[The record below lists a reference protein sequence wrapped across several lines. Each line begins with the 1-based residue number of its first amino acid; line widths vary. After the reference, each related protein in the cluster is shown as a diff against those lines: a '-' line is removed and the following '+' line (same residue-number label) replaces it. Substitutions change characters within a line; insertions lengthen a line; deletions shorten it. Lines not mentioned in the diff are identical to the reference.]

1 MPDLGVA
8 TVLAKHV
15 SAGHAARGA
24 SSAVQVLGSVGLQDG
39 HVVARAYRDAKAMEI
54 IAGSNEYA
62 SRSCGACP
70 EHYSR
75 LTIGNSQEDPV
86 PDKKAL
92 VKCLIWDL
100 DNTLWRG
107 TLLEDPKVEL
117 FEGLTDVIRTLDS
130 RGILQS
136 IASKNDYDLT
146 WQRLEEAGLAEYFIQ
161 PRIGWGRKSD
171 SVREIADALQFAM
184 GTIAFIGDL
193 PTERAEVS
201 FHHPKV
207 RCYPAEEAPSLAGLP
222 EFSPAVVTVDARNR
236 RQMYQANAR
245 RDAEKESFNG
255 PDEEFLRSLDLQM
268 VIKRADDEDL
278 SRAEELTVR
287 TSMNATGVYYP
298 DVVLRSLLGDPD
310 HEVLTVTLTDRFGSH
325 GAVGVLLLEYH
336 PAVWHL
342 KLLATSC
349 RVVTFGAVSVLLDW
363 LVDQA
368 ARAGAHFAADFR
380 PTSRNRMMDVA
391 RWFAGFTNED
401 CDCLAGS
408 GLAGDRDDIQCLH
421 LAADRREAPTT
432 MKVVAP
438 DLAAPAAQVAAAP
451 FH

>member
-1 MPDLGVA
+1 M
-8 TVLAKHV
+8 
-15 SAGHAARGA
+15 
-24 SSAVQVLGSVGLQDG
+24 
-39 HVVARAYRDAKAMEI
+39 
-54 IAGSNEYA
+54 
-62 SRSCGACP
+62 
-70 EHYSR
+70 
-75 LTIGNSQEDPV
+75 
-86 PDKKAL
+86 PDKKSL
-92 VKCLIWDL
+92 VKCLVWDL

-117 FEGLTDVIRTLDS
+117 FEGLADVIRTLDS

-136 IASKNDYDLT
+136 IASKNDYDLA

-171 SVREIADALQFAM
+171 SVREIADALRFAL
-184 GTIAFIGDL
+184 GTIAVIDDL
-193 PTERAEVS
+193 RTERAEVS
-201 FHHPKV
+201 FHHPEV
-207 RCYPAEEAPSLAGLP
+207 RCYPAEEALALAGLP
-222 EFSPAVVTVDARNR
+222 EFSPAAVTADARNR

-278 SRAEELTVR
+278 SRAEELTVL
-287 TSMNATGVYYP
+287 TSQRNATGVYYP
-298 DVVLRSLLGDPD
+298 DVVLRSLLGDPG

-349 RVVTFGAVSVLLDW
+349 RVATFGAGSELLNW
-363 LVDQA
+363 LIDQA
-368 ARAGAHFAADFR
+368 ARAGAHLAADFR
-380 PTSRNRMMDVA
+380 PTGRNRMMDVA
-391 RWFAGFTNED
+391 RWFPGFTSEA
-401 CDCLAGS
+401 CGCLADS

-438 DLAAPAAQVAAAP
+438 DLAATAGVGDDMAGVEAGLLLHLTDHRVSQRLAAVHAASRQP
-451 FH
+451 PVH